1 MKVRFSIRGI
11 DKVKAYLASVPR
23 GTMRVAL
30 DAIARWLIGDSQG
43 GLMHPEPYKYASRAK
58 AYGYTGAKFE
68 NGARVPAGYFSAK
81 QFRYVAAITHGFKDR
96 GSKRIGE
103 STDAWQAVPRNDGYR
118 YTLTNNTPGGY
129 WTRDETRQARQLGNV
144 GWRKVSDVLADN
156 YLGGIRAAI
165 AAVNAH
171 LKSKK

>member
-1 MKVRFSIRGI
+1 MKVRFSIRG
-11 DKVKAYLASVPR
+11 VEAVQAFLRSVPY
-23 GTMRVAL
+23 GATKVAL
-30 DAIARWLIGDSQG
+30 AAFSEYIVGNKSH
-43 GLMHPEPYKYASRAK
+43 GLRHPDPYKYASRAK
-58 AYGYTGAKFE
+58 AYGNTGARFE
-68 NGARVPAGYFSAK
+68 NGRPVPDGYFSAK

-96 GSKRIGE
+96 GSKRTGE